1 MRICVVMVEARLG
14 SVLMAMQKRK
24 IVVKIMKIVM
34 LMMVMM
40 WYGIFEMNFSIGL
53 KILKFL
59 FFM

>member
-1 MRICVVMVEARLG
+1 MVEARLG

>member
-1 MRICVVMVEARLG
+1 VRICVVMVEARLG